1 MFVRLLQIDAFADQ
15 VFRGNPA
22 AVMPLSS
29 WLPDRVLQALAAE
42 NNVSETAFYVDRLPP
57 DVEPPAGS
65 DAAYHLR
72 WFTPA
77 IEVDLCGHATLATA
91 GHLFDDVHPD
101 GQRLSFW
108 TRSGW
113 LHVTRG
119 RRNGELVMDFPAEPL
134 EPVAVGE
141 PISSAALAALGVSAE
156 AIMRATDLVFVLA
169 DETAVRDV
177 TPDFASLSGLPVR
190 GVVVTAPGDDDGVD
204 FVSRWF
210 GARAGVAED
219 PVTGSAHSQIAGYW
233 AQRLGRARL
242 TARQLS
248 TRGGTVTC
256 EVDGDRVRLGG
267 TYRRYLDGT
276 VTIPDD
282 LL

>member
-1 MFVRLLQIDAFADQ
+1 M
-15 VFRGNPA
+15 
-22 AVMPLSS
+22 
-29 WLPDRVLQALAAE
+29 
-42 NNVSETAFYVDRLPP
+42 
-57 DVEPPAGS
+57 
-65 DAAYHLR
+65 
-72 WFTPA
+72 
-77 IEVDLCGHATLATA
+77 DL
-91 GHLFDDVHPD
+91 
-101 GQRLSFW
+101 
-108 TRSGW
+108 
-113 LHVTRG
+113 
-119 RRNGELVMDFPAEPL
+119 PAEPL
-134 EPVAVGE
+134 ESIPAGE
-141 PISSAALAALGVSAE
+141 RDSAAALAALGVSAE
-156 AIMRATDLVFVLA
+156 AMMGGTDLVFVLR

-219 PVTGSAHSQIAGYW
+219 PVTGSAHSQLASYW

-248 TRGGTVTC
+248 ARGGTVTC
-256 EVDGDRVRLGG
+256 EVHGDRVRLGG

-276 VTIPDD
+276 VTVPDE